1 MCPAWR
7 WCSPMREGRNARAA
21 GWSSPKWAPTPPMT
35 ISATA
40 ARRPSDDRIS
50 FPPLLAGEVPPPGR
64 TSGRDNGGTFRTMNP
79 QRAGWLV
86 AAAALIAD
94 QLSKNYLLYGL
105 DFRSLGPAARIAILP
120 FFDLVMVWN
129 RGVSYGLFQ
138 AGSFVGTLVLTGFS
152 LAAVVALSW
161 GLMKAERPILGV
173 GLGLVIGGALGNV
186 IARILYGA
194 VGDFFRF
201 YAFGHDWY
209 VFKVAAAAI
218 TVGVVVLL
226 LDAFIRPESK
236 SVGSR
241 QSGD

>member
-1 MCPAWR
+1 
-7 WCSPMREGRNARAA
+7 
-21 GWSSPKWAPTPPMT
+21 MT
-35 ISATA
+35 
-40 ARRPSDDRIS
+40 
-50 FPPLLAGEVPPPGR
+50 
-64 TSGRDNGGTFRTMNP
+64 P
-79 QRAGWLV
+79 QRAGWII

-94 QLSKNYLLYGL
+94 QLSKNWLLYGL
-105 DFRSLGPAARIAILP
+105 GFRALGPAAHIGVLP

-138 AGSFVGTLVLTGFS
+138 AGTFAGTLLLTVFS

-161 GLMKAERPILGV
+161 WLAKAERLILGV
-173 GLGLVIGGALGNV
+173 GLGLIIGGALGNV
-186 IARILYGA
+186 IDRIVYGA
-194 VGDFFRF
+194 VADFFHF

-209 VFKVAAAAI
+209 VFNVADAAI

-241 QSGD
+241 

>member
-1 MCPAWR
+1 
-7 WCSPMREGRNARAA
+7 
-21 GWSSPKWAPTPPMT
+21 MT
-35 ISATA
+35 
-40 ARRPSDDRIS
+40 
-50 FPPLLAGEVPPPGR
+50 
-64 TSGRDNGGTFRTMNP
+64 P
-79 QRAGWLV
+79 QRAGWMV
-86 AAAALIAD
+86 AIAALVAD
-94 QLSKNYLLYGL
+94 QLSKNWLLYGL
-105 DFRSLGPAARIAILP
+105 DFRSLGPAARIGVLP

-138 AGSFVGTLVLTGFS
+138 AGSFTGMAVLTVFS

-161 GLMKAERPILGV
+161 WLIKAERLTLGV

-186 IARILYGA
+186 IDRILYGA
-194 VGDFFRF
+194 VADFFHF

-209 VFKVAAAAI
+209 VFNVADAAI

>member
-1 MCPAWR
+1 
-7 WCSPMREGRNARAA
+7 
-21 GWSSPKWAPTPPMT
+21 MT
-35 ISATA
+35 
-40 ARRPSDDRIS
+40 
-50 FPPLLAGEVPPPGR
+50 
-64 TSGRDNGGTFRTMNP
+64 P

-86 AAAALIAD
+86 ALAALAAD
-94 QLSKNYLLYGL
+94 QFSKNYLLYGL
-105 DFRSLGPAARIAILP
+105 DFRALGPAARIQVLP
-120 FFDLVMVWN
+120 IFDLVMVWN

-138 AGSFVGTLVLTGFS
+138 AGSFAGMAVLTIFS
-152 LAAVVALSW
+152 LVAVVALSW
-161 GLMKAERPILGV
+161 WLIKAERLILGV

-186 IARILYGA
+186 IDRILYGA
-194 VGDFFRF
+194 VADFFHF

-209 VFKVAAAAI
+209 VFNVADAAI

>member
-1 MCPAWR
+1 M
-7 WCSPMREGRNARAA
+7 
-21 GWSSPKWAPTPPMT
+21 TP
-35 ISATA
+35 
-40 ARRPSDDRIS
+40 
-50 FPPLLAGEVPPPGR
+50 L
-64 TSGRDNGGTFRTMNP
+64 
-79 QRAGWLV
+79 RAGWMV
-86 AAAALIAD
+86 AVGALAAD

-105 DFRSLGPAARIAILP
+105 DFRSLGPAARIGVLP
-120 FFDLVMVWN
+120 FLDLVMVWN

-138 AGSFVGTLVLTGFS
+138 AGSFTGMAVLTVFS

-161 GLMKAERPILGV
+161 WLIKAERLILGV

-186 IARILYGA
+186 IDRILYGA
-194 VGDFFRF
+194 VADFFHF

-209 VFKVAAAAI
+209 VFNVADAAI

-241 QSGD
+241 QSGE

>member
-1 MCPAWR
+1 
-7 WCSPMREGRNARAA
+7 
-21 GWSSPKWAPTPPMT
+21 MT
-35 ISATA
+35 
-40 ARRPSDDRIS
+40 
-50 FPPLLAGEVPPPGR
+50 
-64 TSGRDNGGTFRTMNP
+64 P
-79 QRAGWLV
+79 QRAGWMV
-86 AAAALIAD
+86 AVAALIAD
-94 QLSKNYLLYGL
+94 QLSKNWLLYGL
-105 DFRSLGPAARIAILP
+105 DFRSLGPAARIGVLP

-138 AGSFVGTLVLTGFS
+138 AGSFAAMAVLTLFS

-161 GLMKAERPILGV
+161 WLIKAERLILGA

-186 IARILYGA
+186 IDRILYGA
-194 VGDFFRF
+194 VADFFHF

-209 VFKVAAAAI
+209 VFNVADAAI